1 MMRERLGSGPR
12 IVRALFAAILALG
25 IPIAIA
31 LPSDLNAKVYASGAV
46 ALIAAAAAILAAAL
60 VRRRREPADAS
71 RVAAPRS
78 AQDDPSGTGRWS
90 LELLR
95 RLEWRR
101 FEELCTAYYDAL
113 GFTTTQAR
121 SGADGGADIGLVAEG
136 ADKVSSIVQCKGW
149 SVYTVG
155 IKPVRE
161 LRAAMAAAGVPQGVL
176 LACGTFTSEAKEF
189 SRGENIQLVDG
200 AELLRKI
207 GALAPEQGQ
216 ALLKLAT
223 AGDFSTPTC
232 PACGIKMTARTSST
246 EGRKFWGCLNY
257 PRCKRTFFGASNAPA

>member
-1 MMRERLGSGPR
+1 MRERLGSGPR

-25 IPIAIA
+25 VPIAIA
-31 LPSDLNAKVYASGAV
+31 LPTDLNGKVYASGAV
-46 ALIAAAAAILAAAL
+46 VLIAAAAAILAAAL
-60 VRRRREPADAS
+60 VRRRKGPADAS
-71 RVAAPRS
+71 RAAAP
-78 AQDDPSGTGRWS
+78 RWS

-101 FEELCTAYYDAL
+101 FEELCAAYCE
-113 GFTTTQAR
+113 
-121 SGADGGADIGLVAEG
+121 VAG
-136 ADKVSSIVQCKGW
+136 TADKPSSVVQCKPS

-155 IKPVRE
+155 IRAVRE

-176 LACGTFTSEAKEF
+176 VACGTFTSEAKEF
-189 SRGENIQLVDG
+189 SRGENIELIDG
-200 AELLRKI
+200 GELLRKI

-232 PACGIKMTARTSST
+232 PACGIKMTARSSST

-257 PRCKRTFFGASNAPA
+257 PRCKHTFFGASNAPA

>member
-121 SGADGGADIGLVAEG
+121 SGADGGADIGLVAGG
-136 ADKVSSIVQCKGW
+136 ADQVSSIVQCKGS

>member
-1 MMRERLGSGPR
+1 MRERLGSGPR

-25 IPIAIA
+25 VPIAIA
-31 LPSDLNAKVYASGAV
+31 LPTDLNGKVYASGAV

-60 VRRRREPADAS
+60 VRRRKEPAE
-71 RVAAPRS
+71 
-78 AQDDPSGTGRWS
+78 DPSGTGRWS

-101 FEELCTAYYDAL
+101 FEELCAAYYE
-113 GFTTTQAR
+113 
-121 SGADGGADIGLVAEG
+121 VAEG
-136 ADKVSSIVQCKGW
+136 ADKPPSVVQCKPS

-176 LACGTFTSEAKEF
+176 VACGTFTSEAKEF
-189 SRGENIQLVDG
+189 SRGENIQLIDG
-200 AELLRKI
+200 GELLRKI

>member
-1 MMRERLGSGPR
+1 MRERLGSGPR

-25 IPIAIA
+25 VPIAIA
-31 LPSDLNAKVYASGAV
+31 LPTDLNGKVYASGAV
-46 ALIAAAAAILAAAL
+46 VLIAAAAAILAAAL
-60 VRRRREPADAS
+60 VRRRKEPAE
-71 RVAAPRS
+71 
-78 AQDDPSGTGRWS
+78 DPSGTGRWS

-101 FEELCTAYYDAL
+101 FEELCAAYYE
-113 GFTTTQAR
+113 
-121 SGADGGADIGLVAEG
+121 VAEG
-136 ADKVSSIVQCKGW
+136 ADNAASVVQGKPS

-176 LACGTFTSEAKEF
+176 VACGTFTSEAKEF
-189 SRGENIQLVDG
+189 SRGENIQLIDG
-200 AELLRKI
+200 GELLRKI

-232 PACGIKMTARTSST
+232 PACGIKMTARTS
-246 EGRKFWGCLNY
+246 
-257 PRCKRTFFGASNAPA
+257 

>member
-1 MMRERLGSGPR
+1 MLERLGSGPR
-12 IVRALFAAILALG
+12 IVRALFAAILVLG
-25 IPIAIA
+25 LPIAIA
-31 LPSDLNAKVYASGAV
+31 LPRDLNGRVYASGAV
-46 ALIAAAAAILAAAL
+46 VLIAAAAAILAAAL
-60 VRRRREPADAS
+60 VRRRKEPADAS

-78 AQDDPSGTGRWS
+78 AQDDPSG
-90 LELLR
+90 
-95 RLEWRR
+95 
-101 FEELCTAYYDAL
+101 
-113 GFTTTQAR
+113 
-121 SGADGGADIGLVAEG
+121 ADRP
-136 ADKVSSIVQCKGW
+136 SSILQCKGW
-149 SVYTVG
+149 NVYTVG

-176 LACGTFTSEAKEF
+176 AACGTFTSEAKEF
-189 SRGENIQLVDG
+189 SSGENIQLIDG

-216 ALLKLAT
+216 ALLRLAT

-257 PRCKRTFFGASNAPA
+257 PRCKRTFFSASNAPA

>member
-1 MMRERLGSGPR
+1 MRERLGSGPR

-25 IPIAIA
+25 VPIAIA
-31 LPSDLNAKVYASGAV
+31 LPTDLNGKVYASGAV

-60 VRRRREPADAS
+60 VRRRKEPAE
-71 RVAAPRS
+71 
-78 AQDDPSGTGRWS
+78 DPSGTGRWS

-101 FEELCTAYYDAL
+101 FEELCAAYYE
-113 GFTTTQAR
+113 
-121 SGADGGADIGLVAEG
+121 VAEG
-136 ADKVSSIVQCKGW
+136 ADKPPSVVQCKPS

-176 LACGTFTSEAKEF
+176 VACGTFTSEAKEF
-189 SRGENIQLVDG
+189 SRGESIQLIDG
-200 AELLRKI
+200 GELLRKI

-216 ALLKLAT
+216 ALLRLAT

>member
-1 MMRERLGSGPR
+1 MRERLGSEPR
-12 IVRALFAAILALG
+12 IVRALFAAILVLG
-25 IPIAIA
+25 FPIAIA
-31 LPSDLNAKVYASGAV
+31 MPQDLNGKVYASGAV
-46 ALIAAAAAILAAAL
+46 VLIAAAGAILAAAL
-60 VRRRREPADAS
+60 VRRQGPAA
-71 RVAAPRS
+71 
-78 AQDDPSGTGRWS
+78 DPSDAGRWS

-101 FEELCTAYYDAL
+101 FEELCAAYYE
-113 GFTTTQAR
+113 
-121 SGADGGADIGLVAEG
+121 VAEG
-136 ADKVSSIVQCKGW
+136 ADKPPSVVQCKPS

-155 IKPVRE
+155 IKSVRE

-176 LACGTFTSEAKEF
+176 VACGTFTSEAKEF
-189 SRGENIQLVDG
+189 SRGENIQLIDG
-200 AELLRKI
+200 GELLRKI

-232 PACGIKMTARTSST
+232 PACGIKMTARSSST

-257 PRCKRTFFGASNAPA
+257 PRCKHTFFGASNAPA

>member
-1 MMRERLGSGPR
+1 MRERLGSGPR

-25 IPIAIA
+25 VPIAIA
-31 LPSDLNAKVYASGAV
+31 LPTDLNGKVYASGAV
-46 ALIAAAAAILAAAL
+46 VLIAAAAAILAAAL
-60 VRRRREPADAS
+60 VRRRKEPAE
-71 RVAAPRS
+71 
-78 AQDDPSGTGRWS
+78 DPSGTGRWS

-101 FEELCTAYYDAL
+101 FEELCAAYYE
-113 GFTTTQAR
+113 
-121 SGADGGADIGLVAEG
+121 VAEG
-136 ADKVSSIVQCKGW
+136 ADKPPSVVQCKPS

-155 IKPVRE
+155 IKSVRE

-176 LACGTFTSEAKEF
+176 VACGTFTSEAKEF
-189 SRGENIQLVDG
+189 SRGENIELIDG
-200 AELLRKI
+200 TELLRKI
-207 GALAPEQGQ
+207 GALDPEQEQ

>member
-1 MMRERLGSGPR
+1 MRERLGSGPR
-12 IVRALFAAILALG
+12 IVRALFAAILGLG
-25 IPIAIA
+25 GPVDIA
-31 LPSDLNAKVYASGAV
+31 LPTDLNGKVYASGAV

-60 VRRRREPADAS
+60 VRRRKEPAE
-71 RVAAPRS
+71 
-78 AQDDPSGTGRWS
+78 DPSGTGRWS

-101 FEELCTAYYDAL
+101 FEELCAAYYE
-113 GFTTTQAR
+113 
-121 SGADGGADIGLVAEG
+121 VAEG
-136 ADKVSSIVQCKGW
+136 ADKPPSVVQCKPS

-176 LACGTFTSEAKEF
+176 VACGTFTSEAKEF
-189 SRGENIQLVDG
+189 SRGENIQLIDG
-200 AELLRKI
+200 GELLRKI

-246 EGRKFWGCLNY
+246 EGRRFWGCLNY

>member
-1 MMRERLGSGPR
+1 MRERLGSGPR

-25 IPIAIA
+25 VPIAIA
-31 LPSDLNAKVYASGAV
+31 LPTDLNGKVYASGAV
-46 ALIAAAAAILAAAL
+46 VLIAAAGAILAAAL
-60 VRRRREPADAS
+60 VRRRKEPAE
-71 RVAAPRS
+71 
-78 AQDDPSGTGRWS
+78 DPSGTGRWS

-101 FEELCTAYYDAL
+101 FEELCAAYYE
-113 GFTTTQAR
+113 
-121 SGADGGADIGLVAEG
+121 VAEG
-136 ADKVSSIVQCKGW
+136 ADKPPSVVQCKGW

-189 SRGENIQLVDG
+189 SRGENIQLIDG
-200 AELLRKI
+200 GELLRRS

>member
-1 MMRERLGSGPR
+1 MRERLGSGPR
-12 IVRALFAAILALG
+12 IVRALFAAILVLG
-25 IPIAIA
+25 LPIAIA
-31 LPSDLNAKVYASGAV
+31 LPRDLNGRVYASGAV
-46 ALIAAAAAILAAAL
+46 VLIAAAAAILAAAL
-60 VRRRREPADAS
+60 VRKRKEPAGAS

-101 FEELCTAYYDAL
+101 FEELCAAYFEAL
-113 GFTTTQAR
+113 GFTTTEAR
-121 SGADGGADIGLVAEG
+121 SGAEGGADIGLAAAG
-136 ADKVSSIVQCKGW
+136 ADQPSSVLQCKGW
-149 SVYTVG
+149 NVYTVG

-161 LRAAMAAAGVPQGVL
+161 LRAAMTAAGVPQGVL
-176 LACGTFTSEAKEF
+176 VACGTFTSEAKEF
-189 SRGENIQLVDG
+189 SSGENIQLIDG

-216 ALLKLAT
+216 ALLRLAT

-257 PRCKRTFFGASNAPA
+257 PRCKRTFFSASNAPA

>member
-1 MMRERLGSGPR
+1 MMRERLGSGTR
-12 IVRALFAAILALG
+12 IVRALFATILVLG
-25 IPIAIA
+25 FPIAIA
-31 LPSDLNAKVYASGAV
+31 MPQDLNGKVYASGAV

-60 VRRRREPADAS
+60 VRRRKEPAE
-71 RVAAPRS
+71 
-78 AQDDPSGTGRWS
+78 DPSGTGRWS

-101 FEELCTAYYDAL
+101 FEELCAAYYE
-113 GFTTTQAR
+113 
-121 SGADGGADIGLVAEG
+121 VAEG
-136 ADKVSSIVQCKGW
+136 ADKPPSVLQCKPS

-176 LACGTFTSEAKEF
+176 VACGTFTSEAKEF
-189 SRGENIQLVDG
+189 SRGENIQLIDG
-200 AELLRKI
+200 GELLRKI